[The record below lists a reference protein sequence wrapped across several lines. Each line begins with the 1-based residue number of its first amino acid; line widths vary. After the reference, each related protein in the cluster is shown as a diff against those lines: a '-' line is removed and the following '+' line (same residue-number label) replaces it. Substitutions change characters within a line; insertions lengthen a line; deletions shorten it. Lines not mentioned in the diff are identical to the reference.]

1 MICHS
6 YVQTCCT
13 ICWVWAF
20 QIEDVTFIDV
30 SMSSMNEASME
41 VILVSLVSLV
51 SLVIGAREGR
61 VQLVRERGVCNWCE
75 RETCAIAGERS
86 VCN

>member
-41 VILVSLVSLV
+41 VIVMVGWMIDVPCDS
-51 SLVIGAREGR
+51 VIGRMWYHYSGLGKEVHAS
-61 VQLVRERGVCNWCE
+61 
-75 RETCAIAGERS
+75 CACDI
-86 VCN
+86 